1 MRGAYRLSVVLDLI
15 KTGEISLVRG
25 NQSEIK
31 AIYDALSPDDTA
43 NNSTAGKG
51 VDGAQVED
59 SAVIA
64 YRLARFINCPVV
76 ATGEEDYVSDGT
88 RGVCRTAW
96 SSYYD
101 SCNGNR
107 LSIRGCISGFL

>member
-1 MRGAYRLSVVLDLI
+1 QLAKVHEVPGELDPVGCHAGANRLSVVLDLI
-15 KTGEISLVRG
+15 NTGNISILRG

-31 AIYDALSPDDTA
+31 ADYDALSHDDSA

-64 YRLARFINCPVV
+64 YRLARVINCPVV
-76 ATGEEDYVSDGT
+76 ATGEEVYVSDGT
-88 RGVCRTAW
+88 R
-96 SSYYD
+96 
-101 SCNGNR
+101 
-107 LSIRGCISGFL
+107 